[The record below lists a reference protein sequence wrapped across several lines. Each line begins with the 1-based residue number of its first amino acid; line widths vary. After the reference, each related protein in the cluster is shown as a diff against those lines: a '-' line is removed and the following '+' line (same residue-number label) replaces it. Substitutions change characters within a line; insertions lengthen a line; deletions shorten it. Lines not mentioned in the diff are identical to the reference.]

1 MTIEVG
7 DEGKKKGQFY
17 FNGTLSLRKGS
28 EGEERSNVGGG
39 GKEYN
44 RTFSNMNRIVEDIK
58 SRKNSV
64 LLKNKFKNLFLS
76 EEKMKFDELNN
87 EQTSVKIKRLKDEI
101 KMSKKKYKEVYEKYM
116 EQLKRRTQAQQLI
129 QKCIEDLQMK
139 QKQMIDQY
147 NFDKFK
153 GVNSDDLGYTESL
166 NDIDQKINM
175 LTFIYDNGIMN
186 LPMNKTGLFNKK

>member
-1 MTIEVG
+1 
-7 DEGKKKGQFY
+7 
-17 FNGTLSLRKGS
+17 
-28 EGEERSNVGGG
+28 
-39 GKEYN
+39 
-44 RTFSNMNRIVEDIK
+44 
-58 SRKNSV
+58 
-64 LLKNKFKNLFLS
+64 
-76 EEKMKFDELNN
+76 MKFDELNN